1 MGKAEEDDHLVLSC
15 DKRGLVRALN
25 VQEKNASY
33 LSGLERL
40 FFYLYNSTSET

>member
-25 VQEKNASY
+25 VQEKKCF
-33 LSGLERL
+33 LLLWFREVIFL
-40 FFYLYNSTSET
+40 FV